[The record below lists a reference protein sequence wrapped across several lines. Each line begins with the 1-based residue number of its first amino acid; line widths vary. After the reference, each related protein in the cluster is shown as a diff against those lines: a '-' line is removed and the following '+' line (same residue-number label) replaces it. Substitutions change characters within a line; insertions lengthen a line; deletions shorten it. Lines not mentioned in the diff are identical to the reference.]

1 MTANYLPIFRAK
13 KGEFDAVANSKGE
26 CSRRMLPLFEIPRIT
41 NKVREKPKYKN
52 CEAITCE
59 YLNDVAQKIASV
71 RKNRDVMVDISQWDP
86 GSLTETKEHVL
97 PYIYSKLKS
106 LDTRVI
112 PVVGFDSWESATYR
126 NAMQGVEIGMDCNY
140 CLRLDSG
147 AIEDAGDP
155 VFVEERVLD
164 ILSGLGIEHDRCS
177 VLLDF
182 GDITAIGTDELIERG
197 RRVMQILGPMGFKYF
212 ATAGCSLPPS
222 ISSAVKTHN
231 SVAKIERKE
240 MVLWRAMRVENPNIK
255 WLYGDYGVRGP
266 NSADD
271 IIAPD
276 MNGKIRYTIDQNYYV
291 SRGQSVRKGDKYAQ
305 MFRLARDLVSSPH
318 FMNERFSWGDRQ
330 ILLRSQVLTN
340 ANNKRIGPG
349 NATSWI
355 AFDTN
360 HHIAWIVAEVEEFE
374 LKLLQSKLV
383 QIKTT
388 P

>member
-1 MTANYLPIFRAK
+1 
-13 KGEFDAVANSKGE
+13 
-26 CSRRMLPLFEIPRIT
+26 MLPLFEIPKIT
-41 NKVREKPKYKN
+41 KKVREKPKYKN
-52 CEAITCE
+52 CEAVTCAF
-59 YLNDVAQKIASV
+59 LNDIAQNIASV
-71 RKNRDVMVDISQWDP
+71 RKNKDVMIDISQWDP
-86 GSLTETKEHVL
+86 SSLTETKEHVL

-106 LDTRVI
+106 LGTNVI
-112 PVVGFDSWESATYR
+112 PVVGFDSWESSTYR
-126 NAMQGVEIGMDCNY
+126 NAMKGVEIDIGCNY

-164 ILSGLGIEHDRCS
+164 ILNGLGIEHGRCS

-182 GDITAIGTDELIERG
+182 GDVTALSTDELIERG

-222 ISSAVKTHN
+222 ISSAVKSHN
-231 SVAKIERKE
+231 SVAKVERKE
-240 MVLWRAMRVENPNIK
+240 MSLWRALRVENSSIK

-271 IIAPD
+271 IVVPD
-276 MNGKIRYTIDQNYYV
+276 MNGKVRYTIGQNYYV
-291 SRGQSVRKGDKYAQ
+291 LRGQSVRKGDKYAQ

-318 FMNERFSWGDRQ
+318 FIGESFSWGDRQ

-340 ANNKRIGPG
+340 TNGKKIGPG

-360 HHIAWIVAEVEEFE
+360 HHIAWIIAEVEEFE
-374 LKLLQSKLV
+374 LKLLQPHL
-383 QIKTT
+383 IPAT
-388 P
+388 PS